1 MIHWRGLVTISSLD
15 TYVMLIVML
24 DIVLLKGMNKL
35 FVSKKGLYDHSQTRR
50 FGEKHPRK

>member
-1 MIHWRGLVTISSLD
+1 MIHWRGLVTINSLD

-35 FVSKKGLYDHSQTRR
+35 FVSKKVIV
-50 FGEKHPRK
+50 